1 MVGKLL
7 KHELKYYLRILTPVY
22 VILAVI
28 ALLGRVVLFFE
39 QDDPVYYLTFGSSVA
54 MFVLACFAA
63 LLLTTVFYVV
73 RFYKNMFRGE
83 GYLTMTL
90 PATPAQHLF
99 VKLLAAWLAELAT
112 LGWVLL
118 CSCLLLVGP
127 WLVEI
132 VKAAAYIYNKTAQ
145 VIGAHLFFYILEY
158 ILVIMISM
166 LPAIMTYYFCMCVG
180 QLVRKNRILVS
191 VGVYY
196 GLYVLQQIAGTVFS
210 VAFTIFTASIPPE
223 KMEQFGE
230 VLGQWILK
238 LVENNMIFYVPHVMI
253 LVTMIWPLLVAAF
266 YFLVCRVILSRKLN
280 LE

>member
-7 KHELKYYLRILTPVY
+7 KHELKYYIRILTPVY

-28 ALLGRVVLFFE
+28 ALLGRLVLFFE

-63 LLLTTVFYVV
+63 MLLTTVFYVV

-112 LGWVLL
+112 LGCVVL
-118 CSCLLLVGP
+118 CTCLLLVGP
-127 WLVEI
+127 WLMEI
-132 VKAAAYIYNKTAQ
+132 IKAAAYIYHEASQTT
-145 VIGAHLFFYILEY
+145 GAHLLFYILEY
-158 ILVIMISM
+158 ILLLIVSM
-166 LPAIMTYYFCMCVG
+166 VPAIMTYYFCMCVG
-180 QLVRKNRILVS
+180 QLVRKNRVLAS
-191 VGVYY
+191 VGVYF
-196 GLYVLQQIAGTVFS
+196 GLYVLQQIASTVLS
-210 VAFTIFTASIPPE
+210 VAFTVFTASIPPE

-230 VLGQWILK
+230 WLGQWIVK
-238 LVENNMIFYVPHVMI
+238 LVESNMIYYVPHVLI
-253 LVTMIWPLLVAAF
+253 LLSMLWPLVVTAV
-266 YFLVCRVILSRKLN
+266 YFLVCKLILSRKLN